1 MSEFAFVEVGPR
13 IYVLTY
19 PVYRVNSVLIDSD
32 HGAIVIDTL
41 SSPRQA
47 RELLAAVRRVTA
59 QPLAVVNT
67 HFHFDHTFGNS
78 VLAPSSGA
86 VWGHPACAQE
96 LGERGEH
103 WRRYWQQEI
112 AEEDEELALEIG
124 EVPLLPPD
132 RLVAHQHEL
141 DLGGRKVILSHYGR
155 GHTEGDLVVLVDEI
169 LTAGDLVEEGAPPS
183 FEDSYPLEWPNT
195 VLALLDLPFTA
206 VIPGHG
212 QVVDRSF
219 VEAQHDELTQL
230 DWLIRDGHADSAP
243 VERVVGAS
251 PLSRKWGEAG
261 RVQSMHAA
269 RRGYAQL
276 DGG

>member
-1 MSEFAFVEVGPR
+1 MSEVSFVEVGPR
-13 IYVLTY
+13 IYVMTY

-41 SSPRQA
+41 STSRQA
-47 RELLAAVRRVTA
+47 GELLEAVRRVTA
-59 QPLAVVNT
+59 QPLTVVNT

-78 VLAPSSGA
+78 VLSQGRI
-86 VWGHPACAQE
+86 WGHPSCAQE

-103 WRRYWQQEI
+103 WRRFWQQEI
-112 AEEDEELALEIG
+112 AEEDEELAAEIG

-132 RLVAHQHEL
+132 RLVAHSQEL
-141 DLGGRKVILSHYGR
+141 VLGDRIVILSHHGR
-155 GHTEGDLVVLVDEI
+155 GHTEGDLVAFVDGILV
-169 LTAGDLVEEGAPPS
+169 AGDLIEQGAPPS
-183 FEDSYPLEWPNT
+183 FEDSFPLEWPNT
-195 VLALLDLPFTA
+195 VAALLDLPFDA

-212 QVVDRSF
+212 SLVDRAF
-219 VEAQHDELTQL
+219 LEAQHEELTKL
-230 DWLIRDGHADSAP
+230 DWLIRDGHSDSAP

-251 PLSRKWGEAG
+251 PLSARWGEAG

>member
-1 MSEFAFVEVGPR
+1 MSELTFVEVGAR
-13 IYVLTY
+13 IYLLTY

-41 SSPRQA
+41 STARQA
-47 RELLAAVRRVTA
+47 GELLDAVRRVTT
-59 QPLAVVNT
+59 QPLTIVNT

-78 VLAPSSGA
+78 VLAPSGP
-86 VWGHPACAQE
+86 VWGHPTCAQE

-124 EVPLLPPD
+124 DVPLLPPD
-132 RLVAHQHEL
+132 RLVSHEQEL
-141 DLGGRKVILSHYGR
+141 DLGGRKVILSHHGR
-155 GHTEGDLVVLVDEI
+155 GHTEGDVVVRVDDFLI
-169 LTAGDLVEEGAPPS
+169 AGDLVEEGAPPS
-183 FEDSYPLEWPNT
+183 FEDSYPLEWPDT
-195 VLALLDLPFTA
+195 VASLLELPFER

-212 QVVDRSF
+212 RVMDRSD
-219 VEAQHDELTQL
+219 VEVQHGELTKL
-230 DWLIRDGHADSAP
+230 DWLIRDGHSDSAP
-243 VERVVGAS
+243 VERVVKAS